1 MFYFLNFR
9 RKKTVLAFLGIL
21 LSAALATL
29 LVFLIKQD
37 RDFDRVEQ
45 DRLHQLNEEL
55 RGTFDE
61 EEQNKQQANKELQE
75 KLKKYDVYQKMKEGL
90 QVNALFLGNGA
101 ATNNSSGTK
110 QWVFD
115 AVALWEKEFGLDVQ
129 GGNYARENTT
139 AFYGYTMMNEYPRG
153 LKYDIVVVCYGAED
167 DPADFAF
174 FYDGLL
180 RSIKNQNAKCEIYCV
195 IEANAAGYSENAET
209 VRMLSDYY
217 GAVCID
223 MIQYFRDNN
232 VSFDTALD
240 GLNPTPQGSDVYLDA
255 LQTTL
260 KSNLNSGRK
269 VPERT
274 ASYDAKADRFD
285 KFTFVEAKSLS
296 KRTVTSYEYVTSD
309 PVVGILFY
317 HSNDGG
323 TIRIYANDKLVA
335 TVDNRAKE
343 NEGRRIDTAV
353 AGIEFDGRTE
363 IRIEAGTQENLTNIA
378 GITTCTKK

>member
-1 MFYFLNFR
+1 MFYLLNFR
-9 RKKTVLAFLGIL
+9 RKKTVLAFFGIL
-21 LSAALATL
+21 LSVALA
-29 LVFLIKQD
+29 VFLIFLIKTANENE
-37 RDFDRVEQ
+37 RIEQ

-61 EEQNKQQANKELQE
+61 EEQNKQQANKELQD
-75 KLKKYDVYQKMKEGL
+75 KLRKYDVYQKMKEGL

-101 ATNNSSGTK
+101 ATNTSSGSR

-129 GGNYARENTT
+129 GGNYARVHTT

-167 DPADFAF
+167 DPADFALY
-174 FYDGLL
+174 YDGLL

-195 IEANAAGYSENAET
+195 IEANAKGYNENAET
-209 VRMLSDYY
+209 IRLLSDYY

-232 VSFDTALD
+232 VDFNTALD
-240 GLNPTPQGSDVYLDA
+240 GLNPTPTGSDVYLDA
-255 LQTTL
+255 LQATL

-274 ASYDAKADRFD
+274 APYDAKADCFD
-285 KFTFVEAKSLS
+285 KFTFVESKALS
-296 KRTVTSYEYVTSD
+296 KRTVTSFEYVTSD

-317 HSNDGG
+317 HSSDGG

-343 NEGRRIDTAV
+343 NEGRRIDTAM
-353 AGIEFDGRTE
+353 AGIDFDGRMV
-363 IRIEAGTQENLTNIA
+363 IRIEAGTQENLTNVA
-378 GITTCTKK
+378 GITTCSKK